1 MRKASQRGIANT
13 LNLYPKPR
21 QVLNGYF
28 EMDVATAMAELYC
41 WLRYSSIRQLTW
53 QRNYNTQPRIL
64 SAAQERLTSSVA
76 QAHGRSSGEGEEGP
90 SGGGA
95 GQRGRRGRRGRAEE
109 GQQSRRALREE
120 LEAALPPCIT
130 ANLFLPFMSPPP
142 SPLRPLPLS
151 PLYRRGSGVGAPDA
165 DHRGARR

>member
-64 SAAQERLTSSVA
+64 SAAQERLTSSIA
-76 QAHGRSSGEGEEGP
+76 QAHGRSSGERGR
-90 SGGGA
+90 GGA
-95 GQRGRRGRRGRAEE
+95 ERGRKAEQGE
-109 GQQSRRALREE
+109 
-120 LEAALPPCIT
+120 P
-130 ANLFLPFMSPPP
+130 
-142 SPLRPLPLS
+142 
-151 PLYRRGSGVGAPDA
+151 
-165 DHRGARR
+165 

>member
-76 QAHGRSSGEGEEGP
+76 QAHGRSSGERGEEGQ
-90 SGGGA
+90 SGA
-95 GQRGRRGRRGRAEE
+95 GAE
-109 GQQSRRALREE
+109 GA
-120 LEAALPPCIT
+120 
-130 ANLFLPFMSPPP
+130 
-142 SPLRPLPLS
+142 
-151 PLYRRGSGVGAPDA
+151 GSYCTVPT
-165 DHRGARR
+165 